1 MANPQSPGWYD
12 DPENPHQLRY
22 FDGVVWTRHTSPP
35 APAPPQ
41 GMPPGRRSTAAR
53 RSGAVPSRAALP
65 PVGPV
70 RKHPPGSGPCSRPG
84 RGHARAGRAAA
95 GAMRLRAG
103 WRPRPAGLAAAAAV
117 VPPAAPGPSGG
128 LARATGAHGLRCP
141 ARTPDGEALAGWWKR
156 FAARL
161 IDWIIVWLGSLPLT
175 GYFIYRAGNEL
186 GPAFDRYVRQIEQ
199 GNTGA
204 TPPTVTPDVL
214 KWVVAYS
221 VILTLV
227 AIAYEVFFTT
237 RSAAA
242 TPGKR
247 ASG

>member
-1 MANPQSPGWYD
+1 MA
-12 DPENPHQLRY
+12 
-22 FDGVVWTRHTSPP
+22 
-35 APAPPQ
+35 APASEA
-41 GMPPGRRSTAAR
+41 GSSRS
-53 RSGAVPSRAALP
+53 
-65 PVGPV
+65 
-70 RKHPPGSGPCSRPG
+70 SGPASSP
-84 RGHARAGRAAA
+84 RA
-95 GAMRLRAG
+95 LRE
-103 WRPRPAGLAAAAAV
+103 
-117 VPPAAPGPSGG
+117 

-141 ARTPDGEALAGWWKR
+141 ARTPGGEALAGWWKR

-175 GYFIYRAGNEL
+175 HGYFIYRAGNEL

-227 AIAYEVFFTT
+227 AIAYEVFFDAQRRRHPRQARARAEDPMRERPEPLTFQTALT
-237 RSAAA
+237 RTIIPMGGSLLFEPAAPWHLVA
-242 TPGKR
+242 MVQAR
-247 ASG
+247 